1 MAKAENRLQLMK
13 RLGAKQLNTVW
24 SWCAVDEENR
34 KVYFSAWIDL
44 KGKKDGKVYYIL
56 QEPDW
61 GIDVLTGQASPARND
76 HDDKFDLV
84 FNHGY
89 TPYAYFIEAE
99 DTGANPRSIKNI
111 KTSFIFS
118 LDLEILEDGMIIG
131 YPKERIE
138 I

>member
-44 KGKKDGKVYYIL
+44 KGKKEGKLYYIL

-61 GIDVLTGQASPARND
+61 GIDEVTGYASPARND
-76 HDDKFDLV
+76 HDDKLDLA

-89 TPYAYFIEAE
+89 QPYAYFIEAV
-99 DTGANPRSIKNI
+99 DVNAIPRSIKNI
-111 KTSFIFS
+111 KTSFVCS
-118 LDLEILEDGMIIG
+118 LDLETLGDGTIIG

-138 I
+138 L